1 MEKAFLSYD
10 KDVSFL
16 SNIKVDEKLEI
27 MILYTHFMKKSCNKM
42 NFEPHTHSFF
52 ELHIVLNGEC
62 VVNLKNKD
70 ISMQKNSYILIPTG
84 MKHNFLSCSE
94 DFFRY
99 SLAFDIIYKE
109 NPLPH
114 TDEIN
119 SGTLS
124 ESGIEHIKS
133 ILYEY
138 ENNKTGFGNIINS
151 RITCLLTELLRETEF
166 FCSKEPASSSVSP
179 VLHKAIC
186 FIEKNIS
193 HKLKLSEVA
202 AEVFLSPRQLNRIF
216 SRNLSMT
223 VSEYI
228 RLKKIKLIKEYLKKT
243 DLPLKEIA
251 RLSGLEDPSALC
263 RFFKRETGVSAG
275 DYRALPK

>member
-1 MEKAFLSYD
+1 MKKAFLSYD

-27 MILYTHFMKKSCNKM
+27 MILYTHFMKKSQNEM
-42 NFEPHTHSFF
+42 NFSLHVHSFF
-52 ELHIVLNGEC
+52 ELHIVLSGEC
-62 VVNLKNKD
+62 EVNLKNKK
-70 ISMQKNSYILIPTG
+70 ISLQKNSYILIPRG

-114 TDEIN
+114 TDEIS

-151 RITCLLTELLRETEF
+151 RINCLLIELLRKTDIF
-166 FCSKEPASSSVSP
+166 SSKELPNASFSP
-179 VLHKAIC
+179 VLHKGIC

-193 HKLKLSEVA
+193 HKPKLSDVA
-202 AEVFLSPRQLNRIF
+202 AEVFLSPRQLDRIF
-216 SRNLSMT
+216 VQNLGLT
-223 VSEYI
+223 VTEYI
-228 RLKKIKLIKEYLKKT
+228 KLKKIKLIKEYLKKT

-251 RLSGLEDPSALC
+251 RLSGLEDASALC

-275 DYRALPK
+275 EYRAAD